1 MQLFHLGLSPIH
13 TCTHCS
19 YGEEVGVYGKAG
31 NGNGNGNGNRNGKL
45 KWITEME
52 TLARSVTG
60 LLNLPIL
67 PLLVRTEAKRAY
79 YLYLS
84 LGQAFFLESV

>member
-1 MQLFHLGLSPIH
+1 MAKKLGYMEKQEMEMEMEME
-13 TCTHCS
+13 T
-19 YGEEVGVYGKAG
+19 EME
-31 NGNGNGNGNRNGKL
+31 NWNGKL
-45 KWITEME
+45 KWK
-52 TLARSVTG
+52 LLRGSVSG

-84 LGQAFFLESV
+84 LGQASFLESV